1 MVVIVDGAELFY
13 ETRGTGFPCIVPSIL
28 GTTVFER
35 LLPPPLTDVF
45 TFVCVDLR
53 GGGRSTGDPAAL
65 TFDVLAADL
74 DAVRK
79 DLGVSHVAVLGYSI
93 MGVVALEYSRRSPET
108 VSHAIMAGTP
118 PTADL
123 QELMQAS
130 TTFFDVDGSP
140 DRKAILNENM
150 ARLPAGT
157 PPTSAVLA
165 QTPMRFFDPRAD
177 ATELFSGVE
186 FNARL
191 SISTAF
197 DRLSIEHRGTL
208 RRFRCRSGFVRSQD
222 ATVGADHTA
231 GDRLVERFSC
241 CASDRIT
248 PSAWLM
254 RDARRGTSRRGAP
267 AALFTK
273 ESDMRKIVTTT
284 FATMD
289 GVMQAPGGPEEDTS
303 GGFKHGGWQAKVMD
317 DSLAAPLIPRLSE
330 ERRGSRA
337 AAPPA
342 LPSTRDDDHLDR

>member
-65 TFDVLAADL
+65 TFDVLASDL

-79 DLGVSHVAVLGYSI
+79 DLGVSRVAVLGYSI
-93 MGVVALEYSRRSPET
+93 MGVVALEYGRRSPET

-140 DRKAILNENM
+140 ERKAIFNENM

-157 PPTSAVLA
+157 PPTRAVLA

-177 ATELFSGVE
+177 ATDLFSEVQ

-191 SISTAF
+191 FEHVVGPLTAQWSILSGVESLRVPILLAHGRYDYAVLDTRGPVSST
-197 DRLSIEHRGTL
+197 GCPT
-208 RRFRCRSGFVRSQD
+208 RRCTCSSV
-222 ATVGADHTA
+222 
-231 GDRLVERFSC
+231 
-241 CASDRIT
+241 
-248 PSAWLM
+248 
-254 RDARRGTSRRGAP
+254 
-267 AALFTK
+267 AAI
-273 ESDMRKIVTTT
+273 R
-284 FATMD
+284 
-289 GVMQAPGGPEEDTS
+289 
-303 GGFKHGGWQAKVMD
+303 
-317 DSLAAPLIPRLSE
+317 
-330 ERRGSRA
+330 
-337 AAPPA
+337 
-342 LPSTRDDDHLDR
+342 PSTRSQRSLLLLRAPGWQRTPNNG

>member
-65 TFDVLAADL
+65 TFDVLASDL

-79 DLGVSHVAVLGYSI
+79 DLGVSRVAVLGYSI
-93 MGVVALEYSRRSPET
+93 MGVVALEYGRRSPET

-140 DRKAILNENM
+140 ERKAIFNENM

-157 PPTSAVLA
+157 PPTRAVLA

-177 ATELFSGVE
+177 ATDLFSEVQ

-191 SISTAF
+191 FEHVVGPLTAQWSILSGVESLRVPILLAHGRYDYAVPYTMWTGVV
-197 DRLSIEHRGTL
+197 DRVPNATL
-208 RRFRCRSGFVRSQD
+208 HLFERSGHQTFYEEPAQFAAVAR
-222 ATVGADHTA
+222 
-231 GDRLVERFSC
+231 
-241 CASDRIT
+241 
-248 PSAWLM
+248 AWM
-254 RDARRGTSRRGAP
+254 
-267 AALFTK
+267 AAHSK
-273 ESDMRKIVTTT
+273 
-284 FATMD
+284 
-289 GVMQAPGGPEEDTS
+289 
-303 GGFKHGGWQAKVMD
+303 
-317 DSLAAPLIPRLSE
+317 
-330 ERRGSRA
+330 
-337 AAPPA
+337 
-342 LPSTRDDDHLDR
+342 